1 MVQGKL
7 ENKCQMCKG
16 TIVTTDNGEIC
27 CSKCGY
33 VMVET
38 TYDMGFDYDAPREG
52 IGGRVGPPT
61 NQVMYDKSLYTV
73 MDKSNKDSSGK
84 PIIGLQKSTM
94 QRLRTWDSRTMSSNP
109 TSRNFV
115 KAFSELESLCDKMAI
130 PDNVKERAAGVYRT
144 AVDRRLIR
152 GRTIQTLIAASLY
165 IAIMENELPR
175 SLKDVQEKACVNL
188 KDISA
193 NYRMLVQELDLKLPI
208 VSSIAF
214 VSKIA
219 TFCTIDMTQKVTQTA
234 IKIIKEAQTNFHSHG
249 KDPVGMAAAALYASG
264 IIHNV
269 DGLTQRKIAEAAHVT
284 EVTIRNRYSGML
296 KMLRKL
302 YPHEMHAIEDEKKK
316 KKMKNEIAA
325 NKVKYDEYKEKRKLQ
340 ETRS

>member
-1 MVQGKL
+1 
-7 ENKCQMCKG
+7 
-16 TIVTTDNGEIC
+16 
-27 CSKCGY
+27 
-33 VMVET
+33 
-38 TYDMGFDYDAPREG
+38 
-52 IGGRVGPPT
+52 
-61 NQVMYDKSLYTV
+61 
-73 MDKSNKDSSGK
+73 
-84 PIIGLQKSTM
+84 
-94 QRLRTWDSRTMSSNP
+94 
-109 TSRNFV
+109 
-115 KAFSELESLCDKMAI
+115 
-130 PDNVKERAAGVYRT
+130 
-144 AVDRRLIR
+144 
-152 GRTIQTLIAASLY
+152 
-165 IAIMENELPR
+165 
-175 SLKDVQEKACVNL
+175 
-188 KDISA
+188 
-193 NYRMLVQELDLKLPI
+193 MLVQELDLKLPI